1 MARQRCCGLVEEE
14 PLCRRFRA
22 EGGEETVVLGVDELE
37 AIRLKDAVG
46 LDQEACASQMGL
58 SRPTFQRL
66 LAQARRK
73 VAEAL
78 AGGKHVHVEGGAYQ
92 MKNRQFEC
100 KACGH
105 VWEEPPCTEGG
116 KHGYELACPQC
127 GGMEKFK
134 LQEGARHACGGH
146 GSHGGGCGCGGH

>member
-22 EGGEETVVLGVDELE
+22 EGGEETVILGVDELE

-46 LDQEACASQMGL
+46 LDQESCASQMGL

-73 VAEAL
+73 
-78 AGGKHVHVEGGAYQ
+78 Q
-92 MKNRQFEC
+92 
-100 KACGH
+100 
-105 VWEEPPCTEGG
+105 EPPCTMPPYFPAIRGAHFALSRWEPAP
-116 KHGYELACPQC
+116 HCCCRVPVWPPLRRALA
-127 GGMEKFK
+127 G
-134 LQEGARHACGGH
+134 R
-146 GSHGGGCGCGGH
+146 